1 MIKSNGLKCLTIL
14 NILLV
19 RRASF
24 IYVNMFSGEA
34 TTHLPTATQT
44 PRGGVHL
51 FITLLFLIPFSLLS
65 CIVSLPYCSF
75 WVGRVIIIHIF
86 SLISQVSVQI
96 LADAMGLG
104 KTVMTIALI
113 LARPRRGN
121 SDSIEITKKRKIDQD
136 TMTTLKPKG
145 GTLVVCPSVLK
156 WKDALETPHSE
167 SKSISTLVHVWGR
180 TISPVVISEQD
191 VVLTDYDFLTYDY
204 YLYRENSVL
213 HQVDWYRVVLDD
225 ADTLGSSGA
234 KEAAK
239 AASMLSSHCR
249 WWLTGTPLKV
259 CLLFLYSIKMQG
271 QRISE
276 AYMSFNN

>member
-44 PRGGVHL
+44 PRGG
-51 FITLLFLIPFSLLS
+51 
-65 CIVSLPYCSF
+65 
-75 WVGRVIIIHIF
+75 
-86 SLISQVSVQI
+86 I

-156 WKDALETPHSE
+156 LKDALETHSD

-204 YLYRENSVL
+204 YSYGENSVL
-213 HQVDWYRVVLDD
+213 HQVDWYRVVLND

-249 WWLTGTPLKV
+249 WWLTGTPLKIDLEDIYS
-259 CLLFLYSIKMQG
+259 LLCFLHVEPWSNWACWKK
-271 QRISE
+271 
-276 AYMSFNN
+276 